1 MERLSFHRTQSTNA
15 MRQETGSDMCRCIA
29 FRRARSCA
37 DFRTEKRVEFTEF
50 DSFIQRFE
58 KVLPSEPLESLKQI
72 MLNVVPRAA
81 WEAAEVEIGRMR
93 SLLQESEIISELAQI
108 QQEIRALKM
117 DFKSMAKADK
127 SKETIDATKTMQ
139 GNHENHQLFTEKDI
153 VDTHVSSK
161 LTAKENFEVQPF
173 AQGQPLI
180 ERERAWKAVNDMLPL
195 HISRSIIEGRSLLP
209 VSRECVSVFFSDIV
223 GFTAISSAMSA
234 CKVSDLLHRLISRL
248 DNLALEYGVQKVQF
262 AAKCIERTP
271 LSNVRPP
278 RRAND
283 KKGSVV

>member
-108 QQEIRALKM
+108 QQEICELNKDLTAG
-117 DFKSMAKADK
+117 AKRSAVNTV
-127 SKETIDATKTMQ
+127 ENMQ
-139 GNHENHQLFTEKDI
+139 GNHENHQLFTEKDLC
-153 VDTHVSSK
+153 DTNQ
-161 LTAKENFEVQPF
+161 TANEIQPF

-180 ERERAWKAVNDMLPL
+180 ERERAWRAVNDMLPL
-195 HISRSIIEGRSLLP
+195 HISRSIIDGRSLLP

-248 DNLALEYGVQKVQF
+248 DNLALEYGVQKVPVCCQMYNSGSQF
-262 AAKCIERTP
+262 CIAIEHKIILRQM
-271 LSNVRPP
+271 
-278 RRAND
+278 D